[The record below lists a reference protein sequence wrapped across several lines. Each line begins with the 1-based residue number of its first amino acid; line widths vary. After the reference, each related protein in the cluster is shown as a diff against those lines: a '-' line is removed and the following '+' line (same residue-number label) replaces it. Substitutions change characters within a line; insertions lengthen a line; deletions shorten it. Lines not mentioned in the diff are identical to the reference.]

1 MFSSCLGDAP
11 GSGLRHA
18 AGAMSQHNAITV
30 EASRSEPHDSN
41 NPVHRA
47 FLSARHSPSSLKPHG
62 ILSALLIPA
71 GEIAAVEDRQST
83 PPIVHTTNIANAPTQ
98 QSGRAATEHCPQPPG
113 PIRINQPELQ
123 PA

>member
-1 MFSSCLGDAP
+1 
-11 GSGLRHA
+11 
-18 AGAMSQHNAITV
+18 MSQHNAITV
-30 EASRSEPHDSN
+30 EASRSKPHDSN
-41 NPVHRA
+41 NPSIA
-47 FLSARHSPSSLKPHG
+47 LSCLPGTVPSSLKPHG

-71 GEIAAVEDRQST
+71 GGIAAVEDRQST
-83 PPIVHTTNIANAPTQ
+83 PPIAHATNITNAPTQ